1 MSGKSLLLDS
11 NIIIRLSKQ
20 DPILVDFVNKSS
32 QTFISIITHIIAA
45 TALVCHCDLVTA
57 NVDDFKL
64 ISKLNLIG
72 K

>member
-20 DPILVDFVNKSS
+20 DPALVDFVNKSS
-32 QTFISIITHIIAA
+32 IAA

-64 ISKLNLIG
+64 IPKLNLIG